1 MTTAAHEDESG
12 NRPLTH
18 VGLLIRKYANGRST
32 RQIERDNGLGNG
44 QLSRYANPEWDASE
58 MSLKVM
64 NRFVTA
70 LGATMEEVS
79 SAFAKDLEI
88 PLEGRKLRRDEEELL
103 DAYALVPNE
112 YRGVVHRMI
121 RAACE
126 EVAAKQNTQATAL
139 PPRT

>member
-1 MTTAAHEDESG
+1 MTTAAQGDEPG

-18 VGLLIRKYANGRST
+18 VGTLIRKYANGRSI
-32 RQIERDNGLGNG
+32 RQIERDNGLGSG
-44 QLSRYANPEWDASE
+44 RLSRYANPEWDASE

-70 LGATMEEVS
+70 LGAPMEEVS
-79 SAFAKDLEI
+79 AAFAKDLEI

-112 YRGVVHRMI
+112 YRSVVFRMI
-121 RAACE
+121 KAACE
-126 EVAAKQNTQATAL
+126 EVAAQQHTQATSA